1 MKGFPKKI
9 ATGNDL
15 YNCLSLV
22 QAGELP
28 ANELSAAIEAVEERQ
43 YIAVPIVEISEDRKT
58 VVINPCAEVAAGVKV
73 KNNYTTTI
81 KEAQRAHAEAVLSA
95 FKQIAE
101 GAFDKLGD
109 LFDKIGVDLG
119 SLLPDIGGG
128 SAEELEEGAE
138 KAEEL
143 MIVSLSR
150 AMEEGEKVLKVLS
163 DVSPFEVLGIS
174 ADEVKSI
181 KGVLKN
187 YALSDK

>member
-101 GAFDKLGD
+101 GAFDK
-109 LFDKIGVDLG
+109 IGVDLG

-128 SAEELEEGAE
+128 NAEELEEGAE

>member
-81 KEAQRAHAEAVLSA
+81 KEA
-95 FKQIAE
+95 
-101 GAFDKLGD
+101 
-109 LFDKIGVDLG
+109 
-119 SLLPDIGGG
+119 
-128 SAEELEEGAE
+128 
-138 KAEEL
+138 
-143 MIVSLSR
+143 R

>member
-109 LFDKIGVDLG
+109 LFDKIG
-119 SLLPDIGGG
+119 GGN
-128 SAEELEEGAE
+128 AEELEEGAE

>member
-1 MKGFPKKI
+1 M
-9 ATGNDL
+9 
-15 YNCLSLV
+15 
-22 QAGELP
+22 
-28 ANELSAAIEAVEERQ
+28 
-43 YIAVPIVEISEDRKT
+43 
-58 VVINPCAEVAAGVKV
+58 

-128 SAEELEEGAE
+128 NAEELEEGAE

-143 MIVSLSR
+143 MIRFSFPR
-150 AMEEGEKVLKVLS
+150 YGEGRKG
-163 DVSPFEVLGIS
+163 FEGS
-174 ADEVKSI
+174 FRR
-181 KGVLKN
+181 
-187 YALSDK
+187 

>member
-128 SAEELEEGAE
+128 N
-138 KAEEL
+138 AEEL

>member
-95 FKQIAE
+95 FKRVRQA
-101 GAFDKLGD
+101 G
-109 LFDKIGVDLG
+109 
-119 SLLPDIGGG
+119 
-128 SAEELEEGAE
+128 
-138 KAEEL
+138 
-143 MIVSLSR
+143 R
-150 AMEEGEKVLKVLS
+150 
-163 DVSPFEVLGIS
+163 PFRQ
-174 ADEVKSI
+174 DRR
-181 KGVLKN
+181 
-187 YALSDK
+187 

>member
-43 YIAVPIVEISEDRKT
+43 YIAVPIIEISEDRKT

-81 KEAQRAHAEAVLSA
+81 KEAQRAHAEVVLSA

-119 SLLPDIGGG
+119 SLLPNIGGG
-128 SAEELEEGAE
+128 N
-138 KAEEL
+138 AEEL

>member
-22 QAGELP
+22 QAGEIP
-28 ANELSAAIEAVEERQ
+28 AKELSAAIEAVEERQ
-43 YIAVPIVEISEDRKT
+43 YIAVPVVEISEDRKT

-81 KEAQRAHAEAVLSA
+81 KEAQRAHAEAILSA

-101 GAFDKLGD
+101 STFDKLGD
-109 LFDKIGVDLG
+109 LFDRIGLDLDKLIPNIESG
-119 SLLPDIGGG
+119 T
-128 SAEELEEGAE
+128 SAEQEETAGGNQELMILTLSRALEEGE
-138 KAEEL
+138 N
-143 MIVSLSR
+143 
-150 AMEEGEKVLKVLS
+150 VLKVLS
-163 DVSPFEVLGIS
+163 DVSPFETLGIS

>member
-81 KEAQRAHAEAVLSA
+81 KEAQRAPAEAVLSA

-109 LFDKIGVDLG
+109 LFDNIGVDLG

-128 SAEELEEGAE
+128 N
-138 KAEEL
+138 AEEL

>member
-22 QAGELP
+22 QAGEIP
-28 ANELSAAIEAVEERQ
+28 ASELSTAIEAVEERQ
-43 YIAVPIVEISEDRKT
+43 YITVPVVEISEDRKT
-58 VVINPCAEVAAGVKV
+58 VVINPCAEVAAGVKI
-73 KNNYTTTI
+73 KNTYTTTI
-81 KEAQRAHAEAVLSA
+81 KEAQKANTEAVLSA

-101 GAFDKLGD
+101 EAFDKLGD
-109 LFDKIGVDLG
+109 LFDKIGIDLDTLIPSG
-119 SLLPDIGGG
+119 N
-128 SAEELEEGAE
+128 AENSDTSESGTEQN
-138 KAEEL
+138 KEL
-143 MIVSLSR
+143 MIVTLSR
-150 AMEEGEKVLKVLS
+150 AMSEGETVLKVLS

-187 YALSDK
+187 YAISDK

>member
-22 QAGELP
+22 QAGEIP
-28 ANELSAAIEAVEERQ
+28 ASDLSAAIEAVEERQ
-43 YIAVPIVEISEDRKT
+43 YIAVPVVEISEDRKT
-58 VVINPCAEVAAGVKV
+58 VVINPCAEVAAGAKV
-73 KNNYTTTI
+73 KNTYTTTI
-81 KEAQRAHAEAVLSA
+81 KEAQKANAEAVLSA

-101 GAFDKLGD
+101 EAFDKLGD
-109 LFDKIGVDLG
+109 LFDKIGIDLDV
-119 SLLPDIGGG
+119 LIPDK
-128 SAEELEEGAE
+128 SAENSDTSESGAE
-138 KAEEL
+138 QNKEL
-143 MIVSLSR
+143 MIVTLSR
-150 AMEEGEKVLKVLS
+150 AMGEGEKVLKVLS

-187 YALSDK
+187 YAISDK

>member
-43 YIAVPIVEISEDRKT
+43 YIAVPVVEISEDRKT

-81 KEAQRAHAEAVLSA
+81 KEAQRAHAEVVLSA

-119 SLLPDIGGG
+119 SLLPNIGGG
-128 SAEELEEGAE
+128 N
-138 KAEEL
+138 AEEL

>member
-58 VVINPCAEVAAGVKV
+58 VVINHCAEVAAGVKV

-128 SAEELEEGAE
+128 N
-138 KAEEL
+138 AEEL

>member
-28 ANELSAAIEAVEERQ
+28 ANELSAAIEAVEDRL
-43 YIAVPIVEISEDRKT
+43 YIAVPIVEIRVDRKT

-81 KEAQRAHAEAVLSA
+81 KEAQRAHAEVVLSA

-119 SLLPDIGGG
+119 SLLPNIGGG
-128 SAEELEEGAE
+128 N
-138 KAEEL
+138 AEEL

>member
-101 GAFDKLGD
+101 GAFDKLAD

-128 SAEELEEGAE
+128 N
-138 KAEEL
+138 AEEL

>member
-128 SAEELEEGAE
+128 N
-138 KAEEL
+138 AEEL

-174 ADEVKSI
+174 ADKVKSI